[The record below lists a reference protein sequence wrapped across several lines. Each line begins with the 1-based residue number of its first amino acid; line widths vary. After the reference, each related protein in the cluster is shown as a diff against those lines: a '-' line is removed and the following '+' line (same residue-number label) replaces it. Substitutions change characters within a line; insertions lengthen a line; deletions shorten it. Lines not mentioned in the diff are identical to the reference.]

1 MLTHI
6 DPQGHVK
13 MVDVTDKAVTDRE
26 ATASGKIS
34 MRPET
39 LRLIA
44 GGQVPKGNVLETA
57 RIAGAMAAKRASD
70 LIPMCHPLGIT
81 GIDLRF
87 DRKYRHRGDRECARA
102 RAHGRGD
109 GSPNRG
115 QRGAVDD
122 LRHVQSRG
130 PRHGHRRDMPTPQK
144 RRAKWDLCPRRIGF
158 TMSLANRAFL
168 SRLALARLRM
178 SLDRHGSLF
187 LHGRCDWWSSYFS
200 RLVSSDRHGGLSL
213 RLMGPG
219 ED

>member
-6 DPQGHVK
+6 DPQGNVK
-13 MVDVTDKAVTDRE
+13 MVDVTDKAVTDRA

-87 DRKYRHRGDRECARA
+87 EIENAGIAATASVRVP
-102 RAHGRGD
+102 GRTGVEMEALTAVSVALLTIYD
-109 GSPNRG
+109 MCK
-115 QRGAVDD
+115 AVDRGMVIGEICL
-122 LRHVQSRG
+122 LRKSGGQSGTYVR
-130 PRHGHRRDMPTPQK
+130 
-144 RRAKWDLCPRRIGF
+144 
-158 TMSLANRAFL
+158 S
-168 SRLALARLRM
+168 
-178 SLDRHGSLF
+178 GSA
-187 LHGRCDWWSSYFS
+187 SQ
-200 RLVSSDRHGGLSL
+200 
-213 RLMGPG
+213 
-219 ED
+219 